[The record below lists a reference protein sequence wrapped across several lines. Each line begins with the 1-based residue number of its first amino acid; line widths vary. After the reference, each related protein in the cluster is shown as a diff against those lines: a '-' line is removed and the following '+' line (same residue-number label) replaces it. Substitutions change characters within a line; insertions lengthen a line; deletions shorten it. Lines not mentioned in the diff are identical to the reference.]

1 MIMVEAV
8 AHFLHFLARD
18 RHPELYS
25 DFLDEF
31 PVDDFPVNDFPVI
44 DFSVNDFP
52 VNDFPVNDFPVIDF
66 PDSRGYK
73 HTLVTVP
80 RHALATSAET
90 SSGKLKLLAQPRPS
104 AAEGGPPRREKETP
118 TTSGTE

>member
-1 MIMVEAV
+1 
-8 AHFLHFLARD
+8 
-18 RHPELYS
+18 
-25 DFLDEF
+25 FLDEF

-73 HTLVTVP
+73 HTLGVQFLVGSDGNLTDLFP
-80 RHALATSAET
+80 AAAPGHAEI
-90 SSGKLKLLAQPRPS
+90 
-104 AAEGGPPRREKETP
+104 RR
-118 TTSGTE
+118 